1 MVNRIGR
8 LFFVSI
14 SVFVTFINGTKGQ
27 CYYAQ
32 TDKFENVWV
41 VDKSE
46 VICFD
51 KQLKKI
57 GTYSNFLLGQP
68 TYVDALDPF
77 RVIVFFPSSQ
87 SIVLLNNEVA
97 EISKQILLREKGIA
111 DASAVCRSGKG
122 GFWVFDRTRWEILHF
137 DSGFN
142 LTNEKIMLDMTF
154 SGSKPLFMQENK
166 GVLYIAFKDKA
177 ICRYDQFG
185 ARMGD
190 IQIKVDNFFTFIDG
204 SILYQTKG
212 ITYQYSID
220 SSIVIPLNSSV
231 KCIPIQVQGQLLYF
245 DGRSLS
251 VYKI

>member
-1 MVNRIGR
+1 MVNRIEK
-8 LFFVSI
+8 LFIVSI
-14 SVFVTFINGTKGQ
+14 LVFVTFINVTKGQ

-57 GTYSNFLLGQP
+57 GTYSNFLLGNP
-68 TYVDALDPF
+68 SFVDAMDPF
-77 RVIVFFPSSQ
+77 RVIIFFPNSQ
-87 SIVLLNNEVA
+87 SIVILNNEVA
-97 EISKQILLREKGIA
+97 EISKQISLREKDIA

-122 GFWVFDRTRWEILHF
+122 GFWIFDRTRWEILHF

-142 LTNEKIMLDMTF
+142 LTSEKIMLDMNF
-154 SGSKPLFMQENK
+154 SGSKPLFMQENT
-166 GVLYIAFKDKA
+166 GILYIAFKDKA

-190 IQIKVDNFFTFIDG
+190 ILINVDNFFTFIDG
-204 SILYQTKG
+204 SIIYQDKG
-212 ITYQYSID
+212 ITYQYRIE
-220 SSIVIPLNSSV
+220 SSTTIPLNSSI